1 MVLTPTT
8 TTMMKTTGQGLLEV
22 VVVVVVVVVVLMSIQ
37 VRLKLKGTMQR
48 TTTPDKQGNKVRNE
62 IKVIHLRKGC

>member
-8 TTMMKTTGQGLLEV
+8 TTMMKTTGQGLLE
-22 VVVVVVVVVVLMSIQ
+22 VVVVVVVLMSIQ

-48 TTTPDKQGNKVRNE
+48 TTTPDKQGNEVRNE
-62 IKVIHLRKGC
+62 IKVIHFRKGC

>member
-22 VVVVVVVVVVLMSIQ
+22 VVVVLMSIQ
-37 VRLKLKGTMQR
+37 LRLKQKGTMQR

-62 IKVIHLRKGC
+62 IKVIHFRKGC